1 MKHLSLCSDVASL
14 TAHTSNL
21 QRHFSKERCMN
32 RTISGHHLEVTP
44 AIREYVQS
52 KLERIKR
59 HFDHVIDI
67 AVILTV
73 DKLPEKEKRQRAEI
87 NLHLRGKDLHVASI
101 AHDLYA
107 AIDALVDKLD
117 RQVIKYKTKLQDHQ
131 HEAIKH
137 MPEPAVVPVS
147 S

>member
-1 MKHLSLCSDVASL
+1 M
-14 TAHTSNL
+14 NL
-21 QRHFSKERCMN
+21 
-32 RTISGHHLEVTP
+32 TISGHHLELTP
-44 AIREYVQS
+44 AIREHVQN

-73 DKLPEKEKRQRAEI
+73 DNLPEKEKRQKAEI
-87 NLHLRGKDLHVASI
+87 NLRLRGKDIHVESI

-107 AIDALVDKLD
+107 AVDMLIDKLD
-117 RQVIKYKTKLQDHQ
+117 RQVIKYKTKMQDHQ

-137 MPEPAVVPVS
+137 LPEPADFIAS
-147 S
+147 